1 MSVDL
6 AKFRSLLRHSKFKLV
21 NQGSILKSLKETEK
35 ELKDKFQILRI
46 GIFGSYSKGTQTEES
61 DIDLIYEL
69 EENAKIGFKE
79 INDLEQFFKDLF
91 KIEKID
97 LVNSKYV
104 NPIVEEEIK
113 KSVIY
118 V

>member
-1 MSVDL
+1 MN
-6 AKFRSLLRHSKFKLV
+6 KF
-21 NQGSILKSLKETEK
+21 SILESLKEIED
-35 ELKDKFQILRI
+35 ELKDKFQILKI
-46 GIFGSYSKGTQTEES
+46 GIFGSYSTDTQTEES

-69 EENAKIGFKE
+69 EENAKFGFKE
-79 INDLEQFFKDLF
+79 INDLEQYFKDLF

-97 LVNSKYV
+97 LVNSKYI
-104 NPIVEEEIK
+104 NPIIEEEIK

>member
-1 MSVDL
+1 ML
-6 AKFRSLLRHSKFKLV
+6 FRKSLNLKKSKFIIV
-21 NQGSILKSLKETEK
+21 NQIRILKSLKETEE
-35 ELKDKFQILRI
+35 ELKEKFQILRI
-46 GIFGSYSKGTQTEES
+46 GVFGSYSKGTQTEES

-69 EENAKIGFKE
+69 EEDAVIGFKE
-79 INDLEQFFKDLF
+79 INDLEQYFKDLF
-91 KIEKID
+91 KIEKVD

-104 NPIVEEEIK
+104 NPIIEEEIK